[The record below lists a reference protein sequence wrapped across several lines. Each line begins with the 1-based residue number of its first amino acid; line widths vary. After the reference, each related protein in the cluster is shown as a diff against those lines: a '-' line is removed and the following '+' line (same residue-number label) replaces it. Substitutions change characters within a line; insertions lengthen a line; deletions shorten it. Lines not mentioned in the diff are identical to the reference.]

1 MLSGMVLYK
10 RNENLRITIIF
21 TQRVD
26 INKQLWYNGCILNRK
41 RRKMSCLENDMAWEQ
56 IQEDLENE
64 DSKGLLE
71 SEIFDVCI
79 DHRLHADDDRD
90 EILQI
95 IADQRWDARSI

>member
-1 MLSGMVLYK
+1 
-10 RNENLRITIIF
+10 
-21 TQRVD
+21 
-26 INKQLWYNGCILNRK
+26 
-41 RRKMSCLENDMAWEQ
+41 MAWEQ